1 MNTTMIHLSTPNKRK
16 HCEERDDDIIVTP
29 SSSYDTDSDDSVRD
43 NDVFVSTPC
52 PTFVCESPT
61 KRRKTA
67 MPGPSQLSPPLMPRF
82 LYRPSSLLSRQKERS
97 HTFAPGRPVLDL
109 FDSNSDSSSMEQPE
123 NDLSFLA
130 IPTPPSNTSEMDDEK
145 IPTFVLSPRTTLAPR
160 FPELFDSRR
169 LFGPHYDEEKENELN
184 GTKRRLLPFLR
195 MRPTSAQKHR
205 SGVNSLIEELSLPT
219 LAKVTL
225 QEQSRPE
232 RRSSL
237 PAVAA

>member
-1 MNTTMIHLSTPNKRK
+1 MNSTMIHLATPNKRK
-16 HCEERDDDIIVTP
+16 HCEERDDDVIVTP

-43 NDVFVSTPC
+43 TDAFVATPC

-61 KRRKTA
+61 KRRKTSMA
-67 MPGPSQLSPPLMPRF
+67 GPSQLSPPLMPR
-82 LYRPSSLLSRQKERS
+82 LHYRPSSLLSRQNERS
-97 HTFAPGRPVLDL
+97 LTVARGRPVLDL
-109 FDSNSDSSSMEQPE
+109 FDSNSDSSSMAQPE

-130 IPTPPSNTSEMDDEK
+130 IPTPPSNTSEMNDET
-145 IPTFVLSPRTTLAPR
+145 IPTFELSPRTTLAPR

-205 SGVNSLIEELSLPT
+205 LGSKPMLEELSLPT
-219 LAKVTL
+219 LTEVTL
-225 QEQSRPE
+225 REQSRPE

>member
-1 MNTTMIHLSTPNKRK
+1 MNSTMIHLSTPNKRK
-16 HCEERDDDIIVTP
+16 HCEERDDDVIVTP
-29 SSSYDTDSDDSVRD
+29 SSSYDTDTDDSVRD
-43 NDVFVSTPC
+43 TEAFVSTPC

-67 MPGPSQLSPPLMPRF
+67 MPGPSQLSPPLMPR
-82 LYRPSSLLSRQKERS
+82 LHYRPSSLLSRQNERS
-97 HTFAPGRPVLDL
+97 LTFARGRPVLDL
-109 FDSNSDSSSMEQPE
+109 FDSDGSSMEQPE
-123 NDLSFLA
+123 NDLSSLA
-130 IPTPPSNTSEMDDEK
+130 IPTPPSNTSEKDDEK
-145 IPTFVLSPRTTLAPR
+145 IPTFELSPRTTLAPR
-160 FPELFDSRR
+160 FPEMFDSRR

-205 SGVNSLIEELSLPT
+205 LGSKPMLEELTLPALT
-219 LAKVTL
+219 EVAL